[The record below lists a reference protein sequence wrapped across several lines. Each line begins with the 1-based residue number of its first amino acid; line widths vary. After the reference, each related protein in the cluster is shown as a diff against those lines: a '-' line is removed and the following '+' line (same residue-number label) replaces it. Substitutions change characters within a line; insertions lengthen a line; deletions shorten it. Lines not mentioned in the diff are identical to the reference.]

1 MKRPLLSSALL
12 SFLAIMVLLAP
23 TMATTYTV
31 TLRLLTPE
39 GTELYTATY
48 PEKVDNMT
56 LTVPEPLYLMI
67 VEQYNTSVFTTP
79 FNLTLFAYPAC
90 ILEVT
95 SDPPGFT
102 VTFEPMTIPDVGGPN
117 GEADGE
123 IDVFDMVKVAR
134 SIEIEI
140 GPPENYDMF
149 VDLNF
154 DLMVDVF
161 DLVQV
166 AVHIGVIV
174 NPP

>member
-1 MKRPLLSSALL
+1 MKRTLLSSVML
-12 SFLAIMVLLAP
+12 SFLATMVLLAP
-23 TMATTYTV
+23 AIASTYTV

-48 PEKVDNMT
+48 PEEVDNMT

-67 VEQYNTSVFTTP
+67 VEQYGTDEFTTP

-102 VTFEPMTIPDVGGPN
+102 VTFEPMTTPDFDN
-117 GEADGE
+117 NGE

-134 SIEIEI
+134 SIEIEV

-166 AVHIGVIV
+166 AVHIGVV
-174 NPP
+174 VYPPP